1 MSESWSAATEEGLP
15 TPPDVPKEIARQAVE
30 WLVEWQ
36 SGDMAPDRQEAFRHW
51 HDTDPDHRR
60 AWRHIEQVN
69 QRLRDL
75 GGPHRAPLARATLLT
90 PPLSSR
96 SRTRRRVVQSLVAA
110 LFLGGGAWSTRDAW
124 PVWRADLRTAVG
136 ERATH
141 RLEDGT
147 ELTLNTDSAVD
158 VLFDDHERRLRLIAG
173 EIMVTT
179 GQDRRPLVVE
189 TGQGE
194 LRPLGTRFTV
204 RVLEDAIRLSVLE
217 GVVAIHPRGQ
227 GHEAARVPADQQRR
241 FNAFGVTPAAPLDD
255 NAAAWTH
262 GMLVAS
268 NQRLADFL
276 AELSRYR
283 NGSLSCDPAVADLR
297 LSGTYP
303 LADSDRVLTALPG
316 ILPVEV
322 RFLTRY
328 WVRILP
334 KSSSG

>member
-1 MSESWSAATEEGLP
+1 MSESWSTDAEQGLP
-15 TPPDVPKEIARQAVE
+15 APPDIPKEIARQAVE

-36 SGDMAPDRQEAFRHW
+36 SGDMAADRQEAFRRW
-51 HDTDPDHRR
+51 HEANPDHRS

-69 QRLRDL
+69 QHLRDL
-75 GGPHRAPLARATLLT
+75 GGPQRAPLARATLLT

-96 SRTRRRVVQSLVAA
+96 ARKRRQVVQSLVAA
-110 LFLGGGAWSTRDAW
+110 LFLGGGAWITRDAW
-124 PVWRADLRTAVG
+124 PEWRADLRTAVG

-141 RLEDGT
+141 RLDDGT

-158 VLFDDHERRLRLIAG
+158 VRFNDQERRLRLLAG

-179 GQDRRPLVVE
+179 GQDTRPLVID

-194 LRPLGTRFTV
+194 LHPLGTRFNV
-204 RVLEDAIRLSVLE
+204 RILENAVRLSVLE
-217 GVVAIHPRGQ
+217 GVVAIRPRGQ
-227 GHEAARVPADQQRR
+227 GREAARVPAGQQRR
-241 FNAFGVTPAAPLDD
+241 FNAFGVAPAAPLDD

-276 AELSRYR
+276 AELGRYR
-283 NGSLSCDPAVADLR
+283 NGTLSCDPAVADLR